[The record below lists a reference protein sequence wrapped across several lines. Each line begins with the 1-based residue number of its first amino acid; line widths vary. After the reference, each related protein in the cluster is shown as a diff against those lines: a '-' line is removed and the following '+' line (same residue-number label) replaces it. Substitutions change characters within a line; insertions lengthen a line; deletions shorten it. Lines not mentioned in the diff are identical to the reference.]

1 MIKYTIGKSILWMP
15 PHQIG
20 EAQRLHDL
28 ADEEDH
34 FFVLEGVVEG
44 HGSSF
49 HNATPVVE
57 QSRSLMK

>member
-28 ADEEDH
+28 ADEVDRL
-34 FFVLEGVVEG
+34 FVLQGVVEG
-44 HGSSF
+44 HVMP
-49 HNATPVVE
+49 HLAI
-57 QSRSLMK
+57 K